1 MATQNIGP
9 AKESISISP
18 CIIYEKNSIPFPFDL
33 ELASKFALIEYSRK
47 KSEFLN
53 SKYIFFSKALWPIT
67 LIQADAQNYIAID
80 NLDYF
85 SFSFKI
91 SSSPNRAKIGRLLR
105 DASSNKVRLPDVL
118 DEVLV
123 TVEEKY
129 QEEIQIKG
137 MIDPDVLRGLTTLIK
152 LTDTQPS
159 TYMAKLEEAFTTDN
173 VIDIAESFKSAMKK
187 VDGNITSWKQIKN
200 LVSSTTDDW
209 IIEIQREFTDKE
221 KRAKYTLSKLDEEL
235 QDTKVDYEEK
245 KSNEYYELQEWKEK
259 RNKAISKNIFEKFIL
274 IIQKLEKL
282 LNNTQDMKTV
292 FGEEEDPEIILSL
305 ALKLIKDLELD
316 LPNFKDFVSKTKIEI
331 TNTQKDIDGIA
342 SEIRTQESD
351 IEKKYRKLIEEGDRK
366 IPKVKEQREKE
377 LSQLTQIKDKIDI
390 KAKLLLEKIDKI
402 IKVCENEKSYLGSWS
417 VSGNSIG
424 MVMPINKVWIPLY
437 VSEIETTEGD
447 EKIIISPPSLLPNHF
462 NTSERWVP
470 FDFLHT
476 SFKVMLK
483 ERLENALEINLEL
496 RSNFEFNCSKESLFS
511 IPDIDRKISR
521 GFNELLRKNL
531 IDEIHINEIRKNWSD
546 SLTK

>member
-1 MATQNIGP
+1 MATQKIGP
-9 AKESISISP
+9 AKETISISP

-91 SSSPNRAKIGRLLR
+91 SSSPNRGKIGRLLR
-105 DASSNKVRLPDVL
+105 DAADRIRLPDVL
-118 DEVLV
+118 DEVLA

-173 VIDIAESFKSAMKK
+173 VIDITESFKSAMKK

-200 LVSSTTDDW
+200 LVASTTDDW
-209 IIEIQREFTDKE
+209 IIEINREYTDKE
-221 KRAKYTLSKLDEEL
+221 KRARYTLSKLDTEI
-235 QDTKVDYEEK
+235 QDTKVDYEAK
-245 KSNEYYELQEWKEK
+245 KSNEYYELQEWKER

-274 IIQKLEKL
+274 INQKLEKL
-282 LNNTQDMKTV
+282 LNNSQDMKTV
-292 FGEEEDPEIILSL
+292 FDEEQDPEIILSL

-316 LPNFKDFVSKTKIEI
+316 LPNLKDFISKTKNEI
-331 TNTQKDIDGIA
+331 ANTQKDIDGLA

-351 IEKKYRKLIEEGDRK
+351 IEKKYRKLREEGDRK
-366 IPKVKEQREKE
+366 IPKVKEEREKE
-377 LSQLTQIKDKIDI
+377 LSQLTQIKDKIDK
-390 KAKLLLEKIDKI
+390 KAKLLLEKIDKT

-417 VSGNSIG
+417 VSGDSLGI
-424 MVMPINKVWIPLY
+424 VMPINKVWVPLY

-447 EKIIISPPSLLPNHF
+447 EKIIISPPSLLPNQY

-483 ERLENALEINLEL
+483 ERLENALEIKLEL

-511 IPDIDRKISR
+511 IPDIDKKISR
-521 GFNELLRKNL
+521 GFNELIRKNL

>member
-1 MATQNIGP
+1 MASQNIGP
-9 AKESISISP
+9 AKESLSITP

-47 KSEFLN
+47 KSEFLK

-105 DASSNKVRLPDVL
+105 DASPDRNRLPDVL
-118 DEVLV
+118 DEVLA
-123 TVEEKY
+123 TVEEKG

-173 VIDIAESFKSAMKK
+173 VIDIAESFKSAIKK
-187 VDGNITSWKQIKN
+187 VDDNITSWKQIQG

-209 IIEIQREFTDKE
+209 IIEINREYTEKE
-221 KRAKYTLSKLDEEL
+221 KRTKYTLSKLDSEL
-235 QDTKVDYEEK
+235 QNIKGDYEVK

-259 RNKAISKNIFEKFIL
+259 RNNAISKNIFEKFML
-274 IIQKLEKL
+274 IIQNLEKIL
-282 LNNTQDMKTV
+282 KDSQVIKTS
-292 FGEEEDPEIILSL
+292 FAEEKDPEEILSL
-305 ALKLIKDLELD
+305 ALKLIKNLD
-316 LPNFKDFVSKTKIEI
+316 KDIPNFKELITKTKIEI
-331 TNTQKDIDGIA
+331 ENSQKDIDALA

-351 IEKKYRKLIEEGDRK
+351 IENKFQKLVEEGDKK
-366 IPKVKEQREKE
+366 IPKIKEQREKE
-377 LSQLTQIKDKIDI
+377 LSQLTQIKERIDN
-390 KAKLLLEKIDKI
+390 KAQILLEKIDKI

-417 VSGNSIG
+417 VSGNSLGI
-424 MVMPINKVWIPLY
+424 VMPINKVWIPLY
-437 VSEIETTEGD
+437 ISEIETIDGD
-447 EKIIISPPSLLPNHF
+447 EKIIVSPPSLLPNQF

-470 FDFLHT
+470 FDFLHS
-476 SFKVMLK
+476 SFKVMLQ

-496 RSNFEFNCSKESLFS
+496 RSNFEFNCSKENLFS
-511 IPDIDRKISR
+511 NPDIDRKISR

-546 SLTK
+546 SLSK